1 MKRIALFLLVNVA
14 VLIVITAVVHLLGL
28 ERYLQPYGITVEGI
42 LAFSAVFGFGGSLI
56 SLFISKWLAIRSMG
70 IRLINTPRDRIE
82 SQLFDTVASHAKRL
96 NLGMPEVGI
105 FDSPVMNAFATG
117 PRRHRAL
124 VAVSSA
130 LAESMSPQELEAVLG
145 HEMSHVANGDMVTL
159 GLLQGVLNTF
169 VIFLARIVGSAVDGM
184 IGGRREDAESGG
196 LFYFLI
202 VIVLEII
209 FGVLA
214 TLVVMAFSRRREFRA
229 DAGGARLAGSESMIL
244 ALRVLERSVAA
255 PLPGQLRAFGIR
267 CEASRSGVRRLFM
280 SHPPIADRIAALLR
294 SQPIH

>member
-209 FGVLA
+209 FGPSLIV
-214 TLVVMAFSRRREFRA
+214 S
-229 DAGGARLAGSESMIL
+229 
-244 ALRVLERSVAA
+244 
-255 PLPGQLRAFGIR
+255 
-267 CEASRSGVRRLFM
+267 
-280 SHPPIADRIAALLR
+280 
-294 SQPIH
+294 